1 MRILLLIIFF
11 LLTPST
17 LAFPIVS
24 EIMYNPASSQ
34 GNDTALEWIELQ
46 SMDEVNLSMY
56 LLDGKKLNGS
66 FSGYVVIARN
76 REKFLAHYGLLNCSV
91 LQLTISLANEG
102 DVVNLSNGSFED
114 VVVYLPALGANGNGR
129 TLERNASR
137 GFLESLVVGGT
148 PCQNNSV
155 QQPALSPPV
164 RQPALLPVPAVQ
176 PLAPLNNAGGN
187 VLEMVL
193 GAQILGLM
201 PNPEGNDDAEM
212 PGGEWVEVYNG
223 GDAAVDLQGLTLQ
236 DAGGH
241 ILKMSAN
248 NTASLLLQPSTSTKV
263 YRNGDTRFSLNNDA
277 DTILLVDGNG
287 NVLDTASYTGSK
299 EGLALRKMNAGWV
312 SEEKP
317 AAASSKS
324 GTSTSS
330 GKSKK
335 KANVAP
341 LLIGEDTSAQKATGK
356 IPRTAP
362 SSSTLQFAIKG
373 IPSGEVVYVSPRAA
387 TSNAGLYFFAL
398 SVVLLVIVLV
408 FKKDF

>member
-46 SMDEVNLSMY
+46 SMDEVNLSKY

-223 GDAAVDLQGLTLQ
+223 G
-236 DAGGH
+236 
-241 ILKMSAN
+241 
-248 NTASLLLQPSTSTKV
+248 
-263 YRNGDTRFSLNNDA
+263 
-277 DTILLVDGNG
+277 
-287 NVLDTASYTGSK
+287 
-299 EGLALRKMNAGWV
+299 
-312 SEEKP
+312 
-317 AAASSKS
+317 
-324 GTSTSS
+324 
-330 GKSKK
+330 
-335 KANVAP
+335 
-341 LLIGEDTSAQKATGK
+341 
-356 IPRTAP
+356 
-362 SSSTLQFAIKG
+362 
-373 IPSGEVVYVSPRAA
+373 
-387 TSNAGLYFFAL
+387 
-398 SVVLLVIVLV
+398 
-408 FKKDF
+408 